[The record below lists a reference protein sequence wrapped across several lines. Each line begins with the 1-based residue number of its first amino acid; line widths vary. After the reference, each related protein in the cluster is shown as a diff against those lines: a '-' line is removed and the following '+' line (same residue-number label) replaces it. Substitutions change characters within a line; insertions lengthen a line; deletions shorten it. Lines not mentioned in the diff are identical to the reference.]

1 MLTIYHG
8 QDWHALELIPF
19 LLLGVFGGVYGALF
33 SKFNYRWCR
42 DVRNKTWLK
51 KYPIAEVLL
60 VRSSIY
66 RTVQI
71 HLELISSP
79 DHRNHRNVELRE
91 WLYPHER
98 HRARL
103 QPLRRVSPRL
113 TKYPRGPLRA

>member
-1 MLTIYHG
+1 MLIMYYG

-19 LLLGVFGGVYGALF
+19 LLLGVFGGVYGAVF
-33 SKFNYRWCR
+33 SKLNYRWCR
-42 DVRNKTWLK
+42 DVRNKTWLQ

-60 VRSSIY
+60 VRSSICC
-66 RTVQI
+66 TVQI
-71 HLELISSP
+71 HLELTLSP
-79 DHRNHRNVELRE
+79 DHGNHGNAELRE

-103 QPLRRVSPRL
+103 QPVRHVSPGL